1 MQCDLLESWF
11 ISVAPTDLFFFP
23 ASNTSLIS
31 CFDFTTNI
39 DKSLTYT
46 PVSGFSFKSN
56 LFLGFLL
63 NKSLISSFY
72 ISNILD
78 LIKNSLSGKPS
89 IYKNMLRNDRGIIPS
104 KTALGSPSIVKV
116 LPVPVCPYAN
126 IVPFYPSIDDW
137 TIGYAVFSNIYSCV
151 LFQS

>member
-1 MQCDLLESWF
+1 
-11 ISVAPTDLFFFP
+11 
-23 ASNTSLIS
+23 
-31 CFDFTTNI
+31 
-39 DKSLTYT
+39 
-46 PVSGFSFKSN
+46 VSGFSFKSN

-126 IVPFYPSIDDW
+126 IVPFYPSIDDCNR
-137 TIGYAVFSNIYSCV
+137 GYAVFSNIYSCV

>member
-1 MQCDLLESWF
+1 
-11 ISVAPTDLFFFP
+11 
-23 ASNTSLIS
+23 
-31 CFDFTTNI
+31 
-39 DKSLTYT
+39 
-46 PVSGFSFKSN
+46 VSGFSFKSN

-116 LPVPVCPYAN
+116 LLQNPKPR
-126 IVPFYPSIDDW
+126 D
-137 TIGYAVFSNIYSCV
+137 SNEAHPRTFTFDSV
-151 LFQS
+151 